1 MAGQKINVKLA
12 EKQFQFTV
20 ADQEQESII
29 RHAAERINKTIDGLS
44 KKFPTLSMQDK
55 ISIVALNECSNNIAG
70 GQKIEEMKKDEESLL
85 RDLKNYLDNIETK

>member
-29 RHAAERINKTIDGLS
+29 RHAAERINKAIDGLS
-44 KKFPTLSMQDK
+44 KRFPTLSMQDK

-70 GQKIEEMKKDEESLL
+70 GQKIEEMKRDEESLL